1 MVPLIYVCDDDSHIV
16 RAISMKLKKASME
29 VECFSD
35 GLACWER
42 IQERAPHLI
51 ITDLQ
56 MPRMNGLELCE
67 NVRDFTG
74 AQTIPVTLLTG
85 KGFEFDHD
93 EYIETLKI
101 TNVMVKPFSP
111 KKLLEQVQ
119 ASLNLTNDVLG

>member
-1 MVPLIYVCDDDSHIV
+1 MIPLIYVCDDDSHIV
-16 RAISMKLKKASME
+16 RAISMKLKKAGME

-35 GLACWER
+35 GLTCWEK
-42 IQERAPHLI
+42 IDERAPHLI

-67 NVRDFTG
+67 KIRDCKDT
-74 AQTIPVTLLTG
+74 QNIPITLLTG

-93 EYIETLKI
+93 EYIEKLNI

-111 KKLLEQVQ
+111 KKLLERVQ
-119 ASLNLTNDVLG
+119 KNLNLTNGIIG

>member
-1 MVPLIYVCDDDSHIV
+1 MVPLVYICDDDSHIV
-16 RAISMKLKKASME
+16 RAISMKFKKANME

-35 GLACWER
+35 GLACWEKV
-42 IQERAPHLI
+42 QERAPHMI

-67 NVRDFTG
+67 KIRDFTDT
-74 AQTIPVTLLTG
+74 QTIPITLLTG

-93 EYIETLKI
+93 EFMETLKI

-111 KKLLEQVQ
+111 KKLLQQ
-119 ASLNLTNDVLG
+119 AQECLSLTNDIIG

>member
-16 RAISMKLKKASME
+16 RAISMKLRKAGFE
-29 VECFSD
+29 VECFPD
-35 GLACWER
+35 GLACWEKA
-42 IQERAPHLI
+42 QDRAPHMI

-56 MPRMNGLELCE
+56 MPRMNGLELCGKIRNFPE
-67 NVRDFTG
+67 TQAVP
-74 AQTIPVTLLTG
+74 ITLLTG

-111 KKLLEQVQ
+111 KKLLTQVQ
-119 ASLNLTNDVLG
+119 ECLNLTNDVIG

>member
-1 MVPLIYVCDDDSHIV
+1 MAPLVYVCDDDSHIV
-16 RAISMKLKKASME
+16 RAISMKLKKAGLD
-29 VECFSD
+29 VVCFPD
-35 GLACWER
+35 GYACWEKA
-42 IQERAPHLI
+42 QEKTPDLI

-67 NVRDFTG
+67 KIREFPDTQAVP
-74 AQTIPVTLLTG
+74 ITLLTG

-93 EYIETLKI
+93 DYIESRKF

-119 ASLNLTNDVLG
+119 KSLNLTDNVIG

>member
-16 RAISMKLKKASME
+16 RAISMKLRKAGFE
-29 VECFSD
+29 VECFAD
-35 GLACWER
+35 GLACWEKS
-42 IQERAPHLI
+42 QERAPHMI

-56 MPRMNGLELCE
+56 MPRMNGLELCGKIRKFPE
-67 NVRDFTG
+67 TQNVP
-74 AQTIPVTLLTG
+74 ITLLTG

-111 KKLLEQVQ
+111 KKLLTQVQ
-119 ASLNLTNDVLG
+119 ESLNLTNDVIG

>member
-1 MVPLIYVCDDDSHIV
+1 MVPLVYVCDDDSHIV
-16 RAISMKLKKASME
+16 RAISMKLKKADLE
-29 VECFSD
+29 VECFPD

-42 IQERAPHLI
+42 IQDRAPNMV

-67 NVRDFTG
+67 KIRDFTDS
-74 AQTIPVTLLTG
+74 QSIPVTLLTG

-111 KKLLEQVQ
+111 KKLLAQVQ
-119 ASLNLTNDVLG
+119 ENLNFTHDLIG

>member
-1 MVPLIYVCDDDSHIV
+1 MVPLVYVCDDDSHIV
-16 RAISMKLKKASME
+16 RAISMKLKKANIE

-35 GLACWER
+35 GLACWEKS
-42 IQERAPHLI
+42 QERAPHLI

-67 NVRDFTG
+67 KIRSYPDTQN
-74 AQTIPVTLLTG
+74 IPITLLTG

-93 EYIETLKI
+93 EYMQTLKI

-119 ASLNLTNDVLG
+119 ECLTLTNDIIG

>member
-1 MVPLIYVCDDDSHIV
+1 MVPLVYVCDDDSHIV
-16 RAISMKLKKASME
+16 RAISMKLKKANLE

-35 GLACWER
+35 GLACWEKV
-42 IQERAPHLI
+42 QERAPLLI

-67 NVRDFTG
+67 KIRSYPDTQN
-74 AQTIPVTLLTG
+74 IPITLLTG

-93 EYIETLKI
+93 EYMETLKI
-101 TNVMVKPFSP
+101 NNVMVKPFSP

-119 ASLNLTNDVLG
+119 GCLNLTNELIG